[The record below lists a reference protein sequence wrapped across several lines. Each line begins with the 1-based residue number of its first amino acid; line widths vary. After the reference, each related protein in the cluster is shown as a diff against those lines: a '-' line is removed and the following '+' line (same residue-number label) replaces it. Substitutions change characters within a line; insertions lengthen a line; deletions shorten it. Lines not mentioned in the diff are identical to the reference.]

1 MKFFKKSDTLVIL
14 SIILVGAI
22 LWIVYRNFY
31 SSKPAKAEIYYKS
44 QIIKTVDLNKRKD
57 ETFGIPQNSHVI
69 FHLEKTGAISFMD
82 SDCPD
87 KICVKTGR
95 LSRVGE
101 TAACLPNAVILKIVP
116 ADNNRDKN
124 DLDMIIGK

>member
-1 MKFFKKSDTLVIL
+1 MKFFKKSDILVIL
-14 SIILVGAI
+14 TIILVGAG

-44 QIIKTVDLNKRKD
+44 QLIKTVALDNGKD
-57 ETFGIPQNSHVI
+57 ETFSIPQNPHVV
-69 FHLEKTGAISFMD
+69 FHLDKTGTIAFEE

-87 KICVKTGR
+87 KICVKTGK

-101 TAACLPNAVILKIVP
+101 TAACLPNEIILKIVP
-116 ADNNRDKN
+116 ADNNHDKD